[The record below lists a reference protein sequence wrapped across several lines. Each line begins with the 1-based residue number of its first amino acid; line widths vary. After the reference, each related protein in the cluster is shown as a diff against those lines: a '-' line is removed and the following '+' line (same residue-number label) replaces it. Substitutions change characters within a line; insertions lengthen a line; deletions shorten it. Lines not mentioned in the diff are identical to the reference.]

1 MNHPTQSRLIEPVRR
16 RGFTIIELLVVISIL
31 VILAA
36 LLIPQVR
43 IFNKERGIREAARVL
58 GSAIQEASLRARTKG
73 FGGIALIRNQNY
85 QRGATA
91 NPVFYTCTEF
101 YQARMIGNTPGI
113 RSGTR
118 INLPPGYRIDLNYS
132 GPIDVTN
139 ADGDLTTWTHFSLN
153 FPISGVDIPNREAIF
168 ITFNSS
174 GGVERIYTNG
184 ELGLVYYSHESI
196 YFCVTADNAQYSF
209 APSADWPPSALGS
222 PPPRDLLDD
231 PGILWVQLNCL
242 TGRVA
247 VVDSVPPVT
256 PLNTANHML
265 QLDRILQARGIA
277 SKGLNAAQ

>member
-1 MNHPTQSRLIEPVRR
+1 MHYSTPTRLPETSRR

-85 QRGATA
+85 QRGAAA
-91 NPVFYTCTEF
+91 NPVYYTCTEF
-101 YQARMIGNTPGI
+101 YQARMIGNTPAI

-132 GPIDVTN
+132 GPLDVTN
-139 ADGDLTTWTHFSLN
+139 VDGDQTTWTHFSLN
-153 FPISGVDIPNREAIF
+153 FPIIFPIVPNEHGIF
-168 ITFNSS
+168 IIFNSS

-184 ELGLVYYSHESI
+184 EHGQVYYSHESI

-209 APSADWPPSALGS
+209 AAGAEWPRSALGS

-256 PLNTANHML
+256 SLNTGNHML

-277 SKGLNAAQ
+277 SQGLNAAQ